1 MNFLASVVKEVFS
14 LFVDDGS
21 LAIGIL
27 VAVGALAVAAS
38 LVPAAWLGALF
49 FAALC
54 LLLVENTLRRARKG

>member
-1 MNFLASVVKEVFS
+1 MNFLASVVKEIFS

-21 LAIGIL
+21 LAIG
-27 VAVGALAVAAS
+27 ALALIALLALVVGF
-38 LVPAAWLGALF
+38 VPAAWLGWLF